1 MKGTHFEGTSTKKK
15 RLHFSYF
22 SLNNVKNWVHVE
34 KKKTGR
40 CVGQDSE
47 SVRTAHARCGE
58 RADDL
63 AERSTGKRERNKM
76 KMC

>member
-1 MKGTHFEGTSTKKK
+1 MRGTHFEGASTKKK
-15 RLHFSYF
+15 GLHFSYF
-22 SLNNVKNWVHVE
+22 SFNNVKNSVYVE
-34 KKKTGR
+34 KMKTGR

-63 AERSTGKRERNKM
+63 AERSTGRRERKKM

>member
-1 MKGTHFEGTSTKKK
+1 MRGTHSEGTSTKKN
-15 RLHFSYF
+15 RLHVSYF
-22 SLNNVKNWVHVE
+22 SFNNVKNSVYVE
-34 KKKTGR
+34 KMKTGR

-47 SVRTAHARCGE
+47 SVTTAHAHCGD

-63 AERSTGKRERNKM
+63 AEWSAGRRERNKM

>member
-1 MKGTHFEGTSTKKK
+1 MRGTHFEGASTKKK
-15 RLHFSYF
+15 GLHFSYF
-22 SLNNVKNWVHVE
+22 SFNIVKNSVDVE
-34 KKKTGR
+34 KVKTGR

-63 AERSTGKRERNKM
+63 VERSTGRREKNKM

>member
-1 MKGTHFEGTSTKKK
+1 MRETHFEGASTKKK
-15 RLHFSYF
+15 GLHFSYF
-22 SLNNVKNWVHVE
+22 SFNNVKNSVYGE
-34 KKKTGR
+34 KMKTGR

-47 SVRTAHARCGE
+47 SVRTAHALCGE

-63 AERSTGKRERNKM
+63 AERSTGRREKNKM